1 MATGCGGAN
10 RVQELAGVVG
20 YDERERTEGRE
31 NVWEVAGDGVR
42 SKESS
47 EGVFIGRSGLERGC
61 PEGRGP
67 AAYNVNARRGGLG
80 SVLAR

>member
-1 MATGCGGAN
+1 
-10 RVQELAGVVG
+10 
-20 YDERERTEGRE
+20 
-31 NVWEVAGDGVR
+31 VR

-67 AAYNVNARRGGLG
+67 AACNVNAGRGGLG